1 MQMKDFLLQVESFRG
16 KMEEY
21 VGEMGCREGLDLSS
35 PEEVYKY
42 CSEHGVTS
50 IRLWFTDILGFLKS
64 FAITPSELQ
73 GAFEEGMGFDGSS
86 IEGYQRIQESDMVA
100 FPIASTA
107 QVVPFRVGGSRA
119 IRMFCEVRN
128 PDGTPYASDP
138 RVVLK
143 RNLERLADLGFS
155 HMNIGPEAEFYY
167 FAENGAESIGAS
179 AKIID
184 KAGYFDIVPV
194 DMGDD
199 LREVTVFAL
208 ESMGIPVEYM
218 HHEVGP
224 SQHEIDLKYQ
234 EAMRMADGIQ
244 TYKWLVKEIAR
255 RNGVHATFMPKP
267 IISENGSGMHT
278 HVSLF
283 KDKKTNAF
291 FSKDEK
297 YHLSKTAKHFLAGV
311 LDHAREM
318 ALITNQWYNSY
329 KRLVVGFEAP
339 VYIAW
344 AERNR
349 SALVRVPVYKPG
361 KELATRVELRFPDA
375 ACNPYLA
382 FATMLSAGLSGL
394 ERKLEVPD
402 PMTRDLYELTPVERE
417 KLGVGSLPHD
427 LYEAIQVAENSEL
440 LAKTLGEDVLHKLL
454 ETKLADFEQ
463 FRTYVSPLDIERHM
477 EL

>member
-1 MQMKDFLLQVESFRG
+1 MRMNDFLGQVEKFREE
-16 KMEEY
+16 MEGY
-21 VGEMGCREGLDLSS
+21 VAEMGCRDGLDLST
-35 PEEVYKY
+35 PGDVLQY

-64 FAITPSELQ
+64 FAVTLPEIE

-86 IEGYQRIQESDMVA
+86 IEGYKRIQESDMVA
-100 FPIASTA
+100 FPIAQTA
-107 QVVPFRVGGSRA
+107 QVVPFKVGGSRS
-119 IRMFCEVRN
+119 IRMFAEIRN
-128 PDGTPYASDP
+128 PDGTPYESDP
-138 RVVLK
+138 REVLK
-143 RNLERLADLGFS
+143 RNLARLKDFGFAK
-155 HMNIGPEAEFYY
+155 MNIGPEAEFYY
-167 FAENGAESIGAS
+167 FKDDTRPE
-179 AKIID
+179 IID

-199 LREVTVFAL
+199 LREVTAFAL

-234 EAMRMADGIQ
+234 EALQMADALQ

-267 IISENGSGMHT
+267 LVEENGSGMHV

-283 KDKKTNAF
+283 SDEKTNAF
-291 FSKDEK
+291 YSKSES
-297 YHLSKTAKHFLAGV
+297 YHLSQSAKHFLAGV
-311 LDHAREM
+311 LEHARDM
-318 ALITNQWYNSY
+318 ALVTNQWYNSY

-349 SALVRVPVYKPG
+349 SALVRVPLYKPG
-361 KELATRVELRFPDA
+361 KEAATRIELRFPDA

-382 FATMLSAGLSGL
+382 FAVMLAAGLDGL
-394 ERKLEVPD
+394 ERKLPAPE
-402 PMTRDLYELTPVERE
+402 PMTADLYELDAVERE
-417 KLGVGSLPHD
+417 RLGVKALPHD
-427 LYEAIQVAENSEL
+427 LYEAIQVAERSEL
-440 LAKTLGEDVLHKLL
+440 LVETLGEDIHNKLL
-454 ETKLADFEQ
+454 ETKLADYDR
-463 FRTYVSPLDIERHM
+463 FRLYISPLDLERHM

>member
-1 MQMKDFLLQVESFRG
+1 MDSNDFLARVERFRERMG
-16 KMEEY
+16 AYVEEMDCY
-21 VGEMGCREGLDLSS
+21 GGLSLSS
-35 PEEVYKY
+35 PGDVVKY

-64 FAITPSELQ
+64 FAIAPAELE

-107 QVVPFRVGGSRA
+107 QVVPFKVGGSRA
-119 IRMFCEVRN
+119 IRMFAQIRN
-128 PDGTPYASDP
+128 PDGSLYTSDP
-138 RVVLK
+138 REILR
-143 RNLERLADLGFS
+143 RNLEALEAHGFS

-167 FAENGAESIGAS
+167 FRNERNPE
-179 AKIID
+179 IID
-184 KAGYFDIVPV
+184 RAGYFDTVPV
-194 DMGDD
+194 DIGDD
-199 LREVTVFAL
+199 LREATVYAL
-208 ESMGIPVEYM
+208 EAMGIPVEYM
-218 HHEVGP
+218 HHEVAP

-234 EAMRMADGIQ
+234 DAMRMADSLQ
-244 TYKWLVKEIAR
+244 THKWVVKEIAR

-267 IISENGSGMHT
+267 LYGENGSGMHT
-278 HVSLF
+278 HVSIF
-283 KDKKTNAF
+283 KDAKTNSF

-297 YHLSKTAKHFLAGV
+297 HHLSATAKSFLAGV
-311 LDHAREM
+311 LDHAREI

-349 SALVRVPVYKPG
+349 SALVRVPLYKPG
-361 KELATRVELRFPDA
+361 KELATRIELRFPDA

-382 FATMLSAGLSGL
+382 FAVILASGLSGL
-394 ERKLEVPD
+394 ERKLTVPE
-402 PMTRDLYELTPVERE
+402 PMTRDLYELTPLERE
-417 KLGVGSLPHD
+417 KLGVQSLPHD
-427 LYEAIQVAENSEL
+427 LYEAIRVAESSDL
-440 LAKTLGEDVLHKLL
+440 LSKALGEDVLAKLL
-454 ETKLADFEQ
+454 ETKLADYEK
-463 FRTYVSPLDIERHM
+463 FRLYISPLDLEQHM

>member
-1 MQMKDFLLQVESFRG
+1 MRMQDFLLQVERFRER
-16 KMEEY
+16 MEEY

-35 PEEVYKY
+35 PEDVVKY

-64 FAITPSELQ
+64 FAVTPAEIQ

-100 FPIASTA
+100 FPIPSTA
-107 QVVPFRVGGSRA
+107 QVVPFKMGGSRA

-138 RVVLK
+138 REVLK
-143 RNLERLADLGFS
+143 RNLARLEDHGFS
-155 HMNIGPEAEFYY
+155 HMNIGPEAEYYY
-167 FAENGAESIGAS
+167 FAENGAENGGAA

-199 LREVTVFAL
+199 LRETTVFAL
-208 ESMGIPVEYM
+208 ESMAIPVEYM

-234 EAMRMADGIQ
+234 EALRMADGLQ
-244 TYKWLVKEIAR
+244 TYRWLVKEIAR

-267 IISENGSGMHT
+267 LFGENGSGMHT
-278 HVSLF
+278 HLSIF
-283 KDKKTNAF
+283 KDDKTNAF
-291 FSKDEK
+291 FSREEK
-297 YHLSKTAKHFLAGV
+297 YHLSKTAKSFLAGV

-318 ALITNQWYNSY
+318 SLITNQWYNSY

-349 SALVRVPVYKPG
+349 SALIRVPVYKPG
-361 KELATRVELRFPDA
+361 KEVATRIELRFPDA

-382 FATMLSAGLSGL
+382 FATMLAAGLDGL
-394 ERKLEVPD
+394 EHDLEAPD
-402 PMTRDLYELTPVERE
+402 PMTRDLYELTTMERE

-427 LYEAIQVAENSEL
+427 LYEAIQVAEKSEL
-440 LAKTLGEDVLHKLL
+440 LATCLGEDVLKKLL
-454 ETKLADFEQ
+454 ETKLTDFEK
-463 FRTYVSPLDIERHM
+463 FRTYISPLDLERHM

>member
-1 MQMKDFLLQVESFRG
+1 MRMNDFLGQVERFRG
-16 KMEEY
+16 EMEAY
-21 VGEMGCREGLDLSS
+21 VAEMGCRNGLDLSS
-35 PEEVYKY
+35 PGDVLNY
-42 CSEHGVTS
+42 CSEHNVSS

-64 FAITPSELQ
+64 FAVTLPEIE

-86 IEGYQRIQESDMVA
+86 IEGYKRIQESDMVA
-100 FPIASTA
+100 FPIAQTA
-107 QVVPFRVGGSRA
+107 QVIPFKMGGSRA
-119 IRMFCEVRN
+119 IRMIAEIRN
-128 PDGTPYASDP
+128 PDGTPYESDP
-138 RVVLK
+138 REVLK
-143 RNLERLADLGFS
+143 RNLSRLKDFGFAR
-155 HMNIGPEAEFYY
+155 MNIGPEAEYYY
-167 FAENGAESIGAS
+167 FKDDTSPE
-179 AKIID
+179 IID

-234 EAMRMADGIQ
+234 DALRMADALQ

-267 IISENGSGMHT
+267 LVTENGSGMHT
-278 HVSLF
+278 HLSLF
-283 KDKKTNAF
+283 KDEKTNAF
-291 FSKDEK
+291 YSKSES
-297 YHLSKTAKHFLAGV
+297 YHLSQDAKHFIAGV
-311 LDHAREM
+311 LEHAREM
-318 ALITNQWYNSY
+318 ALVTNQWYNSY

-349 SALVRVPVYKPG
+349 SALIRVPLYKPG
-361 KELATRVELRFPDA
+361 KEIATRIELRFPDA

-382 FATMLSAGLSGL
+382 FAVMLAAGLDGL
-394 ERKLEVPD
+394 ERKLSAPE
-402 PMTRDLYELTPVERE
+402 PMTADLYDLDAVERE
-417 KLGVGSLPHD
+417 RLGVKALPHD
-427 LYEAIQVAENSEL
+427 LYEAIQVAEGSEL
-440 LAKTLGEDVLHKLL
+440 LPNTLGGDIHNKLL
-454 ETKLADFEQ
+454 ETKLADYDR
-463 FRTYVSPLDIERHM
+463 FRLYISPLDLERHM

>member
-1 MQMKDFLLQVESFRG
+1 MRMNDFLGQVDRFREEMES
-16 KMEEY
+16 Y
-21 VGEMGCREGLDLSS
+21 VADMGCRDGLDLRTSS
-35 PEEVYKY
+35 DVLKY

-64 FAITPSELQ
+64 FAVTLPEIEN
-73 GAFEEGMGFDGSS
+73 AFEEGMGFDGSS
-86 IEGYQRIQESDMVA
+86 IEGYKRIQESDMVA
-100 FPIASTA
+100 FPIAETA
-107 QVVPFRVGGSRA
+107 QVVPFKIGGSRS
-119 IRMFCEVRN
+119 IRMFADIRN

-138 RVVLK
+138 REVLK
-143 RNLERLADLGFS
+143 RNLRRLQEHGYYR
-155 HMNIGPEAEFYY
+155 MNIGPEAEFYY
-167 FAENGAESIGAS
+167 FADDRTPEV
-179 AKIID
+179 ID

-199 LREVTVFAL
+199 LREVTAFAL

-234 EAMRMADGIQ
+234 EALRMSDALQ

-267 IISENGSGMHT
+267 LVAENGSGMHT
-278 HVSLF
+278 HMSIF
-283 KDKKTNAF
+283 TDEKTNAF
-291 FSKDEK
+291 YSKEES
-297 YHLSKTAKHFLAGV
+297 YHLSQTAKHFLAGV
-311 LDHAREM
+311 LEHAREM
-318 ALITNQWYNSY
+318 ALVTNQWYNSY

-349 SALVRVPVYKPG
+349 SALVRVPLYKPG
-361 KELATRVELRFPDA
+361 KELATRIELRFPDA

-382 FATMLSAGLSGL
+382 FAVMLAAGLEGL
-394 ERKLEVPD
+394 DRKLPAPE
-402 PMTRDLYELTPVERE
+402 PMTLDLYELDAVERE
-417 KLGVGSLPHD
+417 RLGVKSLPHD
-427 LYEAIQVAENSEL
+427 LYEAIQVAESSEL
-440 LAKTLGEDVLHKLL
+440 LVKTLGEDIHNKLL
-454 ETKLADFEQ
+454 ETKLADFEK
-463 FRTYVSPLDIERHM
+463 FRLYISPLDLERHL

>member
-1 MQMKDFLLQVESFRG
+1 MQMNDFLARVESFRERMG
-16 KMEEY
+16 AYVDEMECC
-21 VGEMGCREGLDLSS
+21 GGLELSS
-35 PEEVYKY
+35 PDDVLKY
-42 CSEHGVTS
+42 CSEHGVSS

-64 FAITPSELQ
+64 FAITLPELA

-86 IEGYQRIQESDMVA
+86 IEGYKRIQESDMVA
-100 FPIASTA
+100 FPIPGTA
-107 QVVPFRVGGSRA
+107 QVIPFKVGGSRA
-119 IRMFCEVRN
+119 IRMYAEVRN
-128 PDGTPYASDP
+128 PDGSPYEGDP
-138 RVVLK
+138 REILK
-143 RNLERLADLGFS
+143 RNLARLEDYGFS
-155 HMNIGPEAEFYY
+155 LMNIGPEAEYYY
-167 FAENGAESIGAS
+167 FKADSVAEIV
-179 AKIID
+179 D
-184 KAGYFDIVPV
+184 RAGYFDIVPV

-199 LREVTVFAL
+199 LREATVFAL

-234 EAMRMADGIQ
+234 EALRMADALQ

-255 RNGVHATFMPKP
+255 RNGVRATFMPKP
-267 IISENGSGMHT
+267 LFGENGSGMHT

-283 KDKKTNAF
+283 TDERTNAF
-291 FSKDEK
+291 FSKDETH
-297 YHLSKTAKHFLAGV
+297 HLSQTAKHFLAGV
-311 LDHAREM
+311 LEHAQEM

-361 KELATRVELRFPDA
+361 KEVATRIELRFPDA

-382 FATMLSAGLSGL
+382 FSAMLAAGLDGL
-394 ERKLEVPD
+394 QRKLPVPD
-402 PMTRDLYELTPVERE
+402 PMTLDLYELTPVERE
-417 KLGVGSLPHD
+417 RLGVESLPHD
-427 LYEAIQVAENSEL
+427 LYAAIQMAEGSEL
-440 LAKTLGEDVLHKLL
+440 LRDCLGDDVLNKLL
-454 ETKLADFEQ
+454 ETKLADFEK
-463 FRTYVSPLDIERHM
+463 FRLYISPLDLERHM